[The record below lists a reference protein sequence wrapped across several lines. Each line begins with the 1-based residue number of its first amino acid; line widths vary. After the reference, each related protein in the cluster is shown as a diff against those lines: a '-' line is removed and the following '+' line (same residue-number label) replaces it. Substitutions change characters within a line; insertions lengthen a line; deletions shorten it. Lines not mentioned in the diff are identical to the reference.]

1 MEEDCT
7 GRREHKGGRPRLG
20 NLLVFRKQPRGGHL
34 GSQKGSGKGL
44 HGAIEGTE
52 LLQRVRQKVTGGFCI
67 RKW

>member
-44 HGAIEGTE
+44 HGASRGPSGH
-52 LLQRVRQKVTGGFCI
+52 GGD
-67 RKW
+67 